1 MASHC
6 GFSFHFSAYW
16 DKLFIFMLIEHHV
29 STAWRNDYFVFFVFL
44 SFRLLVLLI
53 CRIWL
58 YIVYIIIYY
67 SYYFCGPKCS
77 SLGALGALSVCL
89 LCPFDTFLVS
99 FLGLFVVVVVVLG
112 YFLFCFVYE
121 HVLTFCHHRMLQAHL
136 PIFFCPRSGIYHF
149 FRVSFTGKWDL
160 ETKIWQHDMLIAI
173 EVPLLLGLLYLQ
185 SLGNVSAFTNSYT
198 SLYFYMHVYIYNSMP
213 VYLLSIYLLKNNVL
227 ILMPPIQI

>member
-1 MASHC
+1 ME
-6 GFSFHFSAYW
+6 SFIRKSCVLSPIC
-16 DKLFIFMLIEHHV
+16 LFISVWNYRYLFYL
-29 STAWRNDYFVFFVFL
+29 W
-44 SFRLLVLLI
+44 VL
-53 CRIWL
+53 
-58 YIVYIIIYY
+58 IYY
-67 SYYFCGPKCS
+67 SYYFCDPKCS

-89 LCPFDTFLVS
+89 LCPFDTFPVS
-99 FLGLFVVVVVVLG
+99 FWGFFCCCFRV
-112 YFLFCFVYE
+112 FLFCFVYE

-160 ETKIWQHDMLIAI
+160 ETKIWQHDMLIAK
-173 EVPLLLGLLYLQ
+173 EVPLLLGLLHLQ

-213 VYLLSIYLLKNNVL
+213 VYLLSIYLLKNNEL